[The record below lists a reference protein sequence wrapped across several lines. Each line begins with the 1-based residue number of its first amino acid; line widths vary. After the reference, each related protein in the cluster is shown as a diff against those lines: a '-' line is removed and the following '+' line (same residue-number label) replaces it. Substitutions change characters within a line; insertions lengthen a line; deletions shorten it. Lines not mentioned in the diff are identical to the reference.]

1 MWKTPSTCV
10 LLVSLILIP
19 PAFAQSPA
27 PPPRPL
33 PSEETPQDPLG
44 RSTPRG
50 TVLGFIKAAQT
61 ENYPLAVEFLDTR
74 QPAGLAQGIARELKV
89 ILDRGLRVNLDTLS
103 TKLEG
108 DLDDG
113 LPTTRELVGV
123 VKTDSGSLN
132 ILLDRI
138 QRGQNPPV
146 WLFASETLR
155 RVPEISE
162 EIRPS
167 RIEAHLPRPLHDIR
181 FLNFSIWQWIAVL
194 LAVPLALAVAS
205 LLSRALIQWLRPV
218 IRRLTQEQDDRELAR
233 IAGPFRLL
241 VLVVILLAGR
251 SLLGLPLLA
260 RYFWTRMATALAIVA
275 VTWLLVRLIDIVAKL
290 TRRRLER
297 TNRLAT
303 IAILRLIRRLSKA
316 ATVTLGGLF
325 LLYLANVDLT
335 AALAGL
341 GLGGIALAFAAQK
354 TLENFFGGIMV
365 ISDQP
370 VRVGDF
376 CRFGDRQ
383 GTIEDIGL
391 NSTRIRTLDR
401 TVVSVPNGQLAA
413 MSLENFALRDKIWF
427 HPTIGLRY
435 ETTADQLRYVL
446 AEVRKMLYKHP
457 RVESISARIRF
468 IGFGQSSLNLE
479 VFAYVLTADYA
490 VFLQIQEDLLL
501 RIMDIIAASGTGVAF
516 PSQTTYIA
524 RDSGL
529 DTARSQAAVDQVRG
543 WREQKDLPFPD
554 FPPERIAEFDNTLE
568 YPPPESA
575 VRNRG

>member
-1 MWKTPSTCV
+1 
-10 LLVSLILIP
+10 
-19 PAFAQSPA
+19 
-27 PPPRPL
+27 
-33 PSEETPQDPLG
+33 
-44 RSTPRG
+44 
-50 TVLGFIKAAQT
+50 
-61 ENYPLAVEFLDTR
+61 
-74 QPAGLAQGIARELKV
+74 
-89 ILDRGLRVNLDTLS
+89 
-103 TKLEG
+103 
-108 DLDDG
+108 
-113 LPTTRELVGV
+113 
-123 VKTDSGSLN
+123 
-132 ILLDRI
+132 
-138 QRGQNPPV
+138 
-146 WLFASETLR
+146 
-155 RVPEISE
+155 
-162 EIRPS
+162 
-167 RIEAHLPRPLHDIR
+167 
-181 FLNFSIWQWIAVL
+181 
-194 LAVPLALAVAS
+194 
-205 LLSRALIQWLRPV
+205 V

-297 TNRLAT
+297 TNRLGA

-325 LLYLANVDLT
+325 LLYLASVNLT

-529 DTARSQAAVDQVRG
+529 DTARSQAAVEQVRG

-568 YPPPESA
+568 YPPPGSA
-575 VRNRG
+575 LRNRGERSPGDGTGALYGRDYILVSGPSGAIMAAASTPVTRPGIQVPPGIPGWTRESIWQRVIPGPQPAGPWPTGSSILSQVGAARRSRQEAWRAEFQLDGSANSKGATDA